1 MYADEKIKKEL
12 EEIKYYY
19 LQKEKLDAYM
29 TELTCSSVME
39 LIERYSETIRHAPI
53 KLYHVYVGLY
63 IKGWSQG
70 VVAREMGY
78 TRYYVQILNGK
89 LIEFLQERL
98 VA

>member
-1 MYADEKIKKEL
+1 MYATEKIKEEL

-29 TELTCSSVME
+29 TELTCSSVMQ
-39 LIERYSETIRHAPI
+39 LVERYTNAIRRAPI

-63 IKGWSQG
+63 IKGWSQIA
-70 VVAREMGY
+70 VAREMGY

-89 LIEFLQERL
+89 LIEFLREKF